1 MSRVS
6 GIAAVTKSP
15 NNAIKISAKSLSLP
29 PAKANQSSPPRGA
42 GLGASLG
49 NFASLVSIPVNL
61 DKALYPFEIFT
72 GMASTEPVIILSSEF
87 IPLYSDSSGK
97 KSKQG
102 EAISLKEASK
112 TLTANAAIAV
122 LFQSTGTNISP
133 SSLIEN
139 NSQDLSAYIAAEGG
153 FIGQLMLKT
162 NNAID
167 SMSISSFFL
176 PSNIS
181 IRSATFPFSSAP
193 SNQSH
198 LPKSFYDILSSCGY
212 KDIASFSETKLWQ
225 QTLIEIKRSLLSQS
239 QRLSVQNHVEQA
251 DADTDSFLLSGV
263 TSSNKKRIWLNPYQ
277 ITSAL
282 GAISSVLLSE
292 NLERFQ
298 SSFNAFSNFDNRKY
312 INIISANYTVP
323 GDEPASLSSE
333 AVTDIGLISSIL
345 FKEATYS
352 SFLNTPDNRQKI
364 ETKFGYDVS
373 QSSVN
378 FAVWDY
384 IIGKFSISV
393 LDSIKTPFGLGN
405 SLISLSQDT
414 ISTAD
419 SGYYNV
425 LTFEKSAIENYS
437 ITPGVHY
444 YIDGAFNTS
453 DGKTFDTSRLD
464 YLISK
469 TTSALE
475 TVNFIFDLLG
485 YEIRNGRYK
494 KKIIPLFSLDEMIKK
509 LSIVSSMYQGCIAGD
524 ESSYQGAFDMISRIM
539 SDVARMING
548 DSGLDPRKISEISSS
563 DNTNI
568 RLASVICKLTVSPS
582 DSYKGIASK
591 LKTYLF
597 SLFMNKIVPGRES
610 LNFPSHYVFS
620 ILSSVRASL
629 DSSQLA
635 VAALG
640 LRTFPFTTDSF
651 SGYEV
656 VKEHHVFED
665 DSYDRSDLN
674 SDTVQK
680 YFEDNSMLLKT
691 NLDLDKGLWKEIF
704 ELMKSLYGSNMFLD
718 ENTSYSGLSRIAYM
732 YSYFDLLMRVIADQT
747 PENLM
752 GAYTNTISGETEFQA
767 GRNRLISD
775 ASNFG
780 QLVGLAD
787 ENEYKYQ
794 YTANEHGL
802 VLDRPNQAQIDEIYD
817 PASASGNRSIN
828 KFNEAISSLK
838 AEDDLIT
845 SQLSI
850 VRNYI
855 LSLGNALSDFKTLL
869 QNNFEAHVGK
879 LNGLYKRD
887 SSLTDKQR
895 LALINMSFTEE
906 QLRLSSYAMSE
917 IKDRLSASGSGD
929 VESKLKL
936 MPAFSTLPSGFS
948 KFLPV
953 NETEII
959 SYAML
964 SPYFKSSEFL
974 NIKGNN
980 MKIMSVGIPPKLN
993 RSLRASLS
1001 TASDNASGIKKS
1013 IIRIKVY
1020 KVDRLLPAVVYLPKT
1035 YLFEMNRFPTR
1046 IISNWDLASFSG
1058 NQTNLLSIPSKLML
1072 PDSTVLL
1079 QKNFN
1084 EAFPDSI
1091 YSNMLTM
1098 QEKQQIYKNHS
1109 MSFLSEEYLRWFT
1122 DCRFDE
1128 TRYNKFN
1135 NLDSSL
1141 TNIESQFQNFVDIV
1155 KKSSTTDTGQKIH
1168 ASFVDPTSGQNYQ
1181 IPVAIPSTSY
1191 ISSESGQNQAV
1202 AQGQFIL
1209 PMSDTIKAY
1218 FNHETLMSDPDIY
1231 KRRISYFKKFDRVF
1245 SLLIDPDDFYV
1256 DTSVT
1261 DPEAFFSLAAASNK
1275 TLVYQV
1281 ENGSY
1286 KHRDTTPLDTTLN
1299 EYFLTIEPYDYVQ
1312 QSM

>member
-29 PAKANQSSPPRGA
+29 PAKASQPSPPRGA

-49 NFASLVSIPVNL
+49 NFKVSIPVNL

-112 TLTANAAIAV
+112 TLTTNASIAI

-139 NSQDLSAYIAAEGG
+139 NSQDLSAYVAAESG

-181 IRSATFPFSSAP
+181 SFTFPFSSPAP

-239 QRLSVQNHVEQA
+239 QSLSGQKPTRQVVT
-251 DADTDSFLLSGV
+251 ADTDSFLLSGV
-263 TSSNKKRIWLNPYQ
+263 TSSNQKRIWLNPYQ
-277 ITSAL
+277 TTSEL
-282 GAISSVLLSE
+282 KAISSVSE
-292 NLERFQ
+292 SLENFE
-298 SSFNAFSNFDNRKY
+298 SIFNAFSNFDNRKY
-312 INIISANYTVP
+312 INIINANYTVP
-323 GDEPASLSSE
+323 GDEPASSSSE
-333 AVTDIGLISSIL
+333 TVTDIGLISSIL
-345 FKEATYS
+345 FKEAAYS
-352 SFLNTPDNRQKI
+352 SFLNNDDNKRKI
-364 ETKFGYDVS
+364 QIKFGYDVS

-393 LDSIKTPFGLGN
+393 LDSITTPLGLGN

-414 ISTAD
+414 ISTTD

-425 LTFEKSAIENYS
+425 LTFEKSVIENYS

-475 TVNFIFDLLG
+475 TVNFIFDLSG

-524 ESSYQGAFDMISRIM
+524 ESSYQGSAFDTISQIM

-563 DNTNI
+563 DNANI

-582 DSYKGIASK
+582 DSYKAIASK

-597 SLFMNKIVPGRES
+597 SLFMNKIVPNREP

-620 ILSSVRASL
+620 ILSSVTANL

-635 VAALG
+635 GATLG

-651 SGYEV
+651 SGYEI
-656 VKEHHVFED
+656 VKESHVFED
-665 DSYDRSDLN
+665 DTFDRSSLD
-674 SDTVQK
+674 SASVQK
-680 YFEDNSMLLKT
+680 YFDDNSILLKT

-767 GRNRLISD
+767 SGRNDILND
-775 ASNFG
+775 ANNVG
-780 QLVGLAD
+780 QLIGLAD
-787 ENEYKYQ
+787 ENEYRYQ
-794 YTANEHGL
+794 YSAKEHGL

-817 PASASGNRSIN
+817 PASASGSRSIN

-845 SQLSI
+845 SQLFI

-929 VESKLKL
+929 VESKLKS

-993 RSLRASLS
+993 RSLRSSLS
-1001 TASDNASGIKKS
+1001 TASDNANGIKKS

-1020 KVDRLLPAVVYLPKT
+1020 KIDRLLPAVVYLPKT

-1141 TNIESQFQNFVDIV
+1141 TNIESQFQNFVDTV
-1155 KKSSTTDTGQKIH
+1155 KKNSTTDTGQKVH
-1168 ASFVDPTSGQNYQ
+1168 ASFVDPTSGQSYQ
-1181 IPVAIPSTSY
+1181 IPVAIPPTSY

-1261 DPEAFFSLAAASNK
+1261 DPEALFSLAANE
-1275 TLVYQV
+1275 TLVYQA
-1281 ENGSY
+1281 EDDSY